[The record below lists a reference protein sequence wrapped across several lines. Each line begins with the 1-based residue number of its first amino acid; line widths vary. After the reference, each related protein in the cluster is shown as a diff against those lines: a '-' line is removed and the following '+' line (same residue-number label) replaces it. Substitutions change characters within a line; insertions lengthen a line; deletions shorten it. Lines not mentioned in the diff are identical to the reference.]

1 MSSKVNAMWN
11 TRLRSCFVVLMLSWL
26 ASAPAWAQ
34 PSRGSVGGFGGLT
47 INGATSQSSFGGSV
61 GVDLMPNIQVVGEVG
76 RISDVLP
83 STIDR
88 LIALTP
94 VDLRVSAF
102 YGEGGVRFLT
112 GARAP
117 VRGYVE
123 TTAGFARLSTRFS
136 GIEGADS
143 YVNAGLAFFDRTSP
157 MLGVGGGV
165 IMQFGSVLVDA
176 GYRYKRILGS
186 GTLDRVLTGGDNI
199 NVNQVRVGVGF
210 RF

>member
-1 MSSKVNAMWN
+1 MRETV
-11 TRLRSCFVVLMLSWL
+11 LGSCFVVMLSCL

-34 PSRGSVGGFGGLT
+34 VSRGSVVGFGGLT
-47 INGATSQSSFGGSV
+47 INGATSQSLFGGGV
-61 GVDLMPNIQVVGEVG
+61 GIDLTPNIQLVGEVG

-123 TTAGFARLSTRFS
+123 TTAGFAHLATRFS
-136 GIEGADS
+136 GVEGVDPF
-143 YVNAGLAFFDRTSP
+143 VNAGLAFFDRTSP

-165 IMQFGSVLVDA
+165 QLQFGPVLLDA
-176 GYRYKRILGS
+176 GYRYKRILGN

-199 NVNQVRVGVGF
+199 NVNQVRMGVGF

>member
-1 MSSKVNAMWN
+1 MRNREV
-11 TRLRSCFVVLMLSWL
+11 RSCLVALMLSCL
-26 ASAPAWAQ
+26 ASAAAWAQ
-34 PSRGSVGGFGGLT
+34 PSRGSVVGFGGLT
-47 INGATSQSSFGGSV
+47 INGATSQPSFGGAV

-76 RISDVLP
+76 RISNVLP
-83 STIDR
+83 STLNQ

-94 VDLRVSAF
+94 VDLKVSAF
-102 YGEGGVRFLT
+102 YGEGGVRLLT
-112 GARAP
+112 GAHAP

-136 GIEGADS
+136 GIDGVDS
-143 YVNAGLAFFDRTSP
+143 YVNTGLAFFDRTSP

-165 IMQFGSVLVDA
+165 VMQFGSVLLDV
-176 GYRYKRILGS
+176 GYRYKRIMGN

-199 NVNQVRVGVGF
+199 NVNQLRLGVGF